1 VIDNAAFSRLG
12 FGVTGPHCGLGA
24 SRSLTRDM
32 IREAVRLGV
41 TTFDTGP
48 AYGNGE
54 AEHRLGDALKT
65 LPRERAFVITK
76 AGIGPH
82 RRRDFSPGGVEM
94 SLKASLAR
102 LKLDRIDLLLLHGP
116 SPDEMSKRLIRRL
129 RAFVERGMLGAIGVC
144 GRGPELDHAI
154 GTGAF
159 DAIMAPVHAQLAE
172 NERDRLIRARQSGH
186 TIIGIEA
193 MAGAA
198 APLRL
203 PRSRGDIWYLARSLK
218 QRATGTAPA
227 PSSASKTDGLKW
239 AIQSG
244 LADSVICLTT
254 RTPHLAAN
262 ARLAGLEASAPAH

>member
-1 VIDNAAFSRLG
+1 MLKNPAFSRLG
-12 FGVTGPHCGLGA
+12 FGVTGPHGGLGA
-24 SRSLTRDM
+24 SRRLTRDM

-41 TTFDTGP
+41 TAFDTGP

-54 AEHRLGDALKT
+54 AERRLGDALT
-65 LPRERAFVITK
+65 GLPRDRVFVVTK

-82 RRRDFSPGGVEM
+82 RQRDFSPGSVEM

-116 SPDEMSKRLIRRL
+116 SPDEMNDRLIRRL
-129 RAFVERGMLGAIGVC
+129 RAFVDRGMLGAIGVC

-159 DAIMAPVHAQLAE
+159 DAIMAPVHARLDDH
-172 NERDRLIRARQSGH
+172 ERARLVRARQSGH
-186 TIIGIEA
+186 AVIGIEA

-198 APLRL
+198 TPLRL
-203 PRSRGDIWYLARSLK
+203 PRSRSDMWYLARALK
-218 QRATGTAPA
+218 QRATGTAPPPA
-227 PSSASKTDGLKW
+227 AASGPDGLKW

-262 ARLAGLEASAPAH
+262 ARLAGLEATAPAH